1 MCLLLASKV
10 GGNLTPL
17 RRVPF
22 QHRRGT
28 GMGQQ
33 PVLGAGDDLMEL
45 GRPGVAHQRSLAL
58 ALLDPQRRIVGVG
71 VDDLPLDASLLHE
84 RQGVDNSEK
93 LSDIVCPVDR
103 AIVEHLLA
111 RLQVDAP
118 ILHRAWIARTG
129 RIDRPGIGIDLW
141 GQRQDGIVAPGG
153 GILRD
158 VFVHISGEKAK
169 GPRTC
174 FSQERKTRTGGSR
187 RASPPAASR
196 LCPCPLREYSTF
208 SRAPRYPADPCRS

>member
-1 MCLLLASKV
+1 MRQLFAPKV
-10 GGNLTPL
+10 GGYLTPT

-22 QHRRGT
+22 QHGRGT

-33 PVLGAGDDLMEL
+33 PVLGTGDDLIEF
-45 GRPGVAHQRSLAL
+45 GRPGVAHELGLAL

-71 VDDLPLDASLLHE
+71 VDDLSLDASLLHE
-84 RQGVDNSEK
+84 RQGVDNGEK

-103 AIVEHLLA
+103 AIVEYLLA

-118 ILHRAWIARTG
+118 ILHRTRIARTG
-129 RIDRPGIGIDLW
+129 CIDRPGIGIDLW
-141 GQRQDGIVAPGG
+141 GQRQDGIVAPRG
-153 GILRD
+153 GILRE

-169 GPRTC
+169 GPRPC
-174 FSQERKTRTGGSR
+174 SGQERETRAGDSR

-196 LCPCPLREYSTF
+196 PCPCPLREYATF

>member
-1 MCLLLASKV
+1 MRLLFAPKV
-10 GGNLTPL
+10 GGYLTPS

-22 QHRRGT
+22 QHGRGT

-33 PVLGAGDDLMEL
+33 PVLGAGDDLIEF
-45 GRPGVAHQRSLAL
+45 GRPGVADQRGLAL

-84 RQGVDNSEK
+84 RQGVDNGEK

-103 AIVEHLLA
+103 TIVEHLLA

-118 ILHRAWIARTG
+118 ILHRARIARTG

-153 GILRD
+153 GILRE

-169 GPRTC
+169 GPRPC
-174 FSQERKTRTGGSR
+174 FSQERETRAGGSR

-196 LCPCPLREYSTF
+196 PCPCPLREYATF
-208 SRAPRYPADPCRS
+208 SRAPRYPAGPCRS